1 MSKNSLYIYCYL
13 ASLSTFSAQTWAKID
28 IPDDPFTNSKTAAPK
43 QYENK
48 TQIQTYVQ
56 NNKIND
62 EQSFNPGLVEFNQ
75 NKQLAVID
83 WQVKSQWQS
92 NFQARARTIAQ
103 YQHTDSQSETD
114 TTVLEAYINWT
125 SDDYAWQWQLGRIK
139 TQWSTGFNWNLTNLL
154 KPYRDRPYIDLD
166 DLNQQKGWDM
176 ATIKYNKNNWFY
188 HFVVADYITED
199 KNHKQQYIARLGFQ
213 GSHDV
218 SVLFHKQPNQNL
230 NYAASYNK
238 LINDDITMRFEWSL
252 LHQREQQTQV
262 LLDETN
268 LVQNDA
274 KQWQK
279 FLVGAGYTL
288 DSGHNFR
295 LEYLN
300 TKHGFTRDEWSEI
313 STKSTTAY
321 QNVINNQASSQDYN
335 YLSASLNSL
344 SLGQLRQNYLYLM
357 YATPLSNA
365 LWQYRQSMQLNLNDN
380 SQLHRLELLKSWNN
394 HLTSRLQ
401 FELFNGCSNC
411 EYGLN
416 PNQHSMRLV
425 FSWAF

>member
-1 MSKNSLYIYCYL
+1 MQLL
-13 ASLSTFSAQTWAKID
+13 AQNE
-28 IPDDPFTNSKTAAPK
+28 IPEDPFTNNQAKAPK
-43 QYENK
+43 QFVHQ

-56 NNKIND
+56 KNKTND
-62 EQSFNPGLVEFNQ
+62 EQSFNPGLIKFNQ
-75 NKQLAVID
+75 KKQLAVLD
-83 WQVKSQWQS
+83 WQVKSKWQS
-92 NFQARARTIAQ
+92 NFQVRSRTIAQ
-103 YQHTDSQSETD
+103 YQHTDDQSDTD
-114 TTVLEAYINWT
+114 TNVLEAYINWN

-139 TQWSTGFNWNLTNLL
+139 TQWSTGFNWNLTNVL

-176 ATIKYNKNNWFY
+176 STVKYTKNNWLY
-188 HFVVADYITED
+188 QLVVADFITE
-199 KNHKQQYIARLGFQ
+199 KKTHKQQYVARMGYQ
-213 GSHDV
+213 GNHDFTL
-218 SVLFHKQPNQNL
+218 LFHKQPNQDL

-238 LINDDITMRFEWSL
+238 LVTDNITMRLEWSL

-262 LLDETN
+262 LLDEID
-268 LVQNDA
+268 QNDTQ
-274 KQWQK
+274 QWQK
-279 FLVGAGYTL
+279 LLIGAGFTL
-288 DSGHNFR
+288 ESGHNFR

-300 TKHGFTRDEWSEI
+300 TKHGFTDDEWSYI
-313 STKSTTAY
+313 SAKSQVAY
-321 QNVINNQASSQDYN
+321 HNIKNNQASSEDYN

-344 SLGQLRQNYLYLM
+344 SLGQLRQHYLYLM

-365 LWQYRQSMQLNLNDN
+365 LWQYRQSLQLNLNDD

-425 FSWAF
+425 FNWAF